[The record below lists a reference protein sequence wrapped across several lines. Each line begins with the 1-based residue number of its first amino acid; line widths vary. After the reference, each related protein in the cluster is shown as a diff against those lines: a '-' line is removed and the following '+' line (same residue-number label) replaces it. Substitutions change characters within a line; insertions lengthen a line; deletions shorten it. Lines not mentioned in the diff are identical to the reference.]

1 MLKFLYNKPLPKD
14 IARDRLK
21 FIIVN
26 DRDGVTPYVLDI
38 IKNEILTIILKYID
52 IDVDRVSFNIHKSDE
67 FDIELRYSVLVLTI
81 PFNKNY
87 KTKE

>member
-1 MLKFLYNKPLPKD
+1 MLKFLYSKPLPKD

-21 FIIVN
+21 LIIVN

-52 IDVDRVSFNIHKSDE
+52 IDIDKVSFKIHKNNEIDV
-67 FDIELRYSVLVLTI
+67 DLRSSTLILTL
-81 PFNKNY
+81 PLNNSYKNK
-87 KTKE
+87 E

>member
-1 MLKFLYNKPLPKD
+1 MLKFLYSKPLPKD
-14 IARDRLK
+14 IAKDRLK

-26 DRDGVTPYVLDI
+26 DRDGITPYVLDI

-52 IDVDRVSFNIHKSDE
+52 IDISEVSFGLHKNNELDV
-67 FDIELRYSVLVLTI
+67 ELRSSILVLKI

-87 KTKE
+87 KNKG